1 MGHLRLSCCCSC
13 HNWSFSAWLADRFLA
28 GFCWICLWPVQ
39 SKTLQ
44 MVTNKQVVWR
54 ITAKLLQK
62 RKIIATSLK
71 NCHHWD
77 DNYSLDSLNYHD
89 IKSRR
94 PRLWASNNRPYC
106 NYRHWL
112 GRVESSNYGMIHS
125 SNFLPSNF
133 AAVLRPAATSTF
145 GKTPCISNLTEPRR
159 QTKESLH
166 AVLKCAN
173 HDIWISSR

>member
-1 MGHLRLSCCCSC
+1 VGHLRLSCCCSC
-13 HNWSFSAWLADRFLA
+13 HNWSVSAWLADRFLA

-94 PRLWASNNRPYC
+94 PRLWASNNRPYR
-106 NYRHWL
+106 NNRHWL
-112 GRVESSNYGMIHS
+112 GRLESSNHGVIHS
-125 SNFLPSNF
+125 SNFLPNNL
-133 AAVLRPAATSTF
+133 AAVLRPAAMSTF
-145 GKTPCISNLTEPRR
+145 GNTPCTSSLTEPRR
-159 QTKESLH
+159 QTKESFH

-173 HDIWISSR
+173 QDIWMSSR

>member
-13 HNWSFSAWLADRFLA
+13 HNWSVSAWLAYRFLA

-77 DNYSLDSLNYHD
+77 DNYSINSLDNHN

-94 PRLWASNNRPYC
+94 PRLWASNNRPYR

-159 QTKESLH
+159 QTKESFH

-173 HDIWISSR
+173 HDIWMSSR